1 MNGWGR
7 NFVTRRLLE
16 AKSLD
21 EALHIV
27 MNRNCFVGHNYQ
39 IMSLTQREAVDVEV
53 APFGVVGVRRGR
65 YAVWHVD
72 ADGETVAFPCE
83 YVQFGDGG
91 RYR

>member
-21 EALHIV
+21 EALHVV

-53 APFGVVGVRRGR
+53 APFGVVGIRSGR
-65 YAVWHVD
+65 YAVRHVD
-72 ADGETVAFPCE
+72 ADGETVALPCE
-83 YVQFGDGG
+83 YV
-91 RYR
+91 

>member
-21 EALHIV
+21 EALHVV

-39 IMSLTQREAVDVEV
+39 IMSLTQREAVDV
-53 APFGVVGVRRGR
+53 VGVAGGR
-65 YAVWHVD
+65 YAVWNVD
-72 ADGETVAFPCE
+72 ADGEAVALPRE
-83 YVQFGDGG
+83 HV
-91 RYR
+91 